1 MNPSRPHARWFRDA
15 EHFRRGLGWG
25 ALIVSLTGSGCDGDR
40 ESSQPAP
47 VLFPAAFTDSTL
59 EFPHLRYANGWLSL
73 NDRCP
78 VRKVQLNRRLI
89 PLFVNGRP
97 VGFC

>member
-1 MNPSRPHARWFRDA
+1 MRFRSGVLALGVLLPGWLAGGCAR
-15 EHFRRGLGWG
+15 EEL
-25 ALIVSLTGSGCDGDR
+25 
-40 ESSQPAP
+40 EPAP
-47 VLFPAAFTDSTL
+47 VPALFPAAFTDTTL
-59 EFPHLRYANGWLSL
+59 EFPKVVFADGSVSI

-78 VRKVQLNRRLI
+78 VRKVPLNRRLS